1 MGKIV
6 ISENITLDGVV
17 QDPTGKE
24 GLPQGGWF
32 SEFGGKDLAEWN
44 KVAFDEALAAEG
56 LLLGRRSDEWFAT
69 IWESRTGPF
78 ADRLNSMPKYVVSA
92 TLEHPRWSNS
102 TLLKGDAVTEVSNLK
117 RQTGGDVV
125 VIGSIRLA
133 HTLIT
138 HDLADELRLT
148 VYPVVLGTGERLFP
162 ETSDKKPLRLTAART
177 IGAGLTHLTYEFV
190 RDA

>member
-92 TLEHPRWSNS
+92 TLEHPRWGNS

-117 RQTGGDVV
+117 RQADGDVV
-125 VIGSIRLA
+125 VIGSIQLA

-162 ETSDKKPLRLTAART
+162 ETSGKKPLRLTAART